1 MAKVNGTPLFQE
13 IGCFS
18 ISVFATAFGYHD
30 KLKYHP
36 LSLSQKHKK
45 RIFLCERSA
54 FLFGKCIIK
63 IDTTLSLVAVLHG

>member
-18 ISVFATAFGYHD
+18 ISVFATAFGYND

-45 RIFLCERSA
+45 NGSFYAKDPLYLIYLM
-54 FLFGKCIIK
+54 
-63 IDTTLSLVAVLHG
+63 